1 MKLRNIALLS
11 CVATAFAFPTM
22 ADDWFMGGSIGAQKN
37 SFNEG
42 YRNVVPTPMY
52 EYVEDFDMKFN
63 ETDIFYDVKF
73 GRYFGDTDQHRVYT
87 TYSYNDG
94 KSNDIGS
101 RYRQQNILF
110 SYDYLVPL
118 GQSNVSWFIGA
129 SAGYSYTKVN
139 SSNLGSQ
146 HNFVYGGQTGFE
158 YKLNNA
164 ASVELGYKYL
174 SQDYQ
179 KTNHYDD
186 GTSLVM
192 DLDKSEQFYLGL
204 NYRF

>member
-11 CVATAFAFPTM
+11 CVATACAFPTM

-37 SFNEG
+37 RLSESLSSPQ
-42 YRNVVPTPMY
+42 PTPMAT
-52 EYVEDFDMKFN
+52 EDFDFSTK

-73 GRYFGDTDQHRVYT
+73 GRYFGASDQHRVYT
-87 TYSYNDG
+87 SYSYNDG
-94 KSNDIGS
+94 KSGDLNTKFK
-101 RYRQQNILF
+101 QQNILL

-118 GQSNVSWFIGA
+118 GQTNISWFIGA

-139 SSNLGSQ
+139 GPHLGSQ

-158 YKLNNA
+158 YKLNDA

-174 SQDYQ
+174 KQDYE
-179 KTNHYDD
+179 KSTVDD
-186 GTSLVM
+186 MQMNLTTELN
-192 DLDKSEQFYLGL
+192 KSEQFYLGV

>member
-22 ADDWFMGGSIGAQKN
+22 ADDWFLGGSIGAQKN
-37 SFNEG
+37 RFNE
-42 YRNVVPTPMY
+42 NLSSPQPTPMAT
-52 EYVEDFDMKFN
+52 EDFDFRTS
-63 ETDIFYDVKF
+63 ETDVFYDVKF
-73 GRYFGDTDQHRVYT
+73 GRFFGDSDQHRVYT

-94 KSNDIGS
+94 RVGDLGDARFN
-101 RYRQQNILF
+101 QQNILL

-118 GQSNVSWFIGA
+118 GQTNISWFIGA
-129 SAGYSYTKVN
+129 SAGYSYSKVN
-139 SSNLGSQ
+139 ASHLGSQ

-174 SQDYQ
+174 KQDY
-179 KTNHYDD
+179 KKSTVDD
-186 GTSLVM
+186 MQMNLTTELN
-192 DLDKSEQFYLGL
+192 KSEQFYLGL